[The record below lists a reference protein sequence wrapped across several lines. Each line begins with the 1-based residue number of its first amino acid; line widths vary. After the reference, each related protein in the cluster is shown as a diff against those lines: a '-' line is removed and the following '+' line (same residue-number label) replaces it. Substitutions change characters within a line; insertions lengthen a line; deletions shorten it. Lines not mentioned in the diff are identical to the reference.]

1 MHMIRVVKLLKLSLR
16 IGKHTTGSRIIKID
30 NSLYHIIISNIM
42 FNSSINLQCHNFQN
56 TLNVR
61 LTHEDAKVPMRG
73 TPDSAGY
80 DLYALMG
87 GVVPPRGKSIV
98 RTGICIQM
106 PVPPCPYLRLYGSI
120 RSRSGLSAK
129 HDIEV
134 GAGVIDNGYTDEIK
148 VILRNNSDTEF
159 NYEQGD
165 RIAQLVIEVFWQTDD
180 VKVVDYIPP
189 TSRTGGFGSTGLK

>member
-1 MHMIRVVKLLKLSLR
+1 MLN
-16 IGKHTTGSRIIKID
+16 D
-30 NSLYHIIISNIM
+30 
-42 FNSSINLQCHNFQN
+42 QNFSN
-56 TLNVR
+56 TLNVK
-61 LTHEDAKVPMRG
+61 LTHEHAKVPIRG

-80 DLYALMG
+80 DLYALMS

-106 PVPPCPYLRLYGSI
+106 PVLPMPYLSLYGSI

-134 GAGVIDNGYTDEIK
+134 GAGVIDSGYTDEIK

-159 NYEQGD
+159 RYEQGD
-165 RIAQLVIEVFWQTDD
+165 RIAQLVLEVYWKTDQ

-189 TSRTGGFGSTGLK
+189 TNRTGGFGSTGLK